1 MKHKILLVLMAIA
14 LMTMSAS
21 ATKIYVCGTKIT
33 GTTSFNAGGG
43 VVSYNESNNT
53 LTISNVY
60 YLKSGSSNNGISVD
74 ECKNNLTINLVG
86 NVTFGIG
93 DADAVLL
100 KSSGKS
106 ATITVSGYAHFYTSS
121 SGHAG
126 LKLQSQDVAING
138 SGQLDI
144 EHINSS
150 TSVNAVNAV
159 KGGTGTENIKFG
171 IKKCTLKSNGAR
183 LYNLNDVT
191 FNPTGNFGSDDYST
205 YITFT
210 YYSSDSSSP
219 HASNISNFYKGT
231 GVKLLKPLSYYNESL
246 NFLTVNN
253 FSTEAVVAD
262 VSPVAVF
269 NSSYFPDA
277 NFRSYLLGLY
287 SKGYITTSDVNAR
300 TSMTIS
306 GKSISNLQG
315 INYFSK
321 LTWLDCSNNN
331 LTSLYNVPTSL
342 QTLYC
347 QNNKITSFNYLQNC
361 SSLKS
366 LNCSNN
372 QISSL
377 TNLPTSIEFLDCS
390 SNKFT
395 ILDFCNTSDHM
406 YTKYYNLKTLNCSNN
421 TQLTELWNSDFG
433 TGGAALTSLN
443 VSGCTSLTQIRCE
456 YNKLTSLSSLPSS
469 LKNLN
474 VMGSQLTSLPTLPS
488 GLEYLSVS
496 SNKLTSFSLSNHNY
510 IKLIQIGNNPLTT
523 VTINNNSKLE
533 KVYAYYIASSCN
545 FNCYNNSKLTLLN
558 VEDSPGLKTL
568 NCYGNNV
575 LTSLGVTGCT
585 ALTEL
590 DCHNNALT
598 GIIGLYSCT
607 ALTRLTCYNNNM
619 TSLNLANFNKLNYID
634 CRKNKLTSLSVQG
647 CTALRTI
654 NCCLNKFT
662 ASGAN
667 TLINSLCTIPAGYQ
681 GGLYYIAP
689 GYTEDGVT
697 EANVNLTAT
706 QVNTARNK
714 RWIPKKLVS
723 GNWVDISVAVTGDV
737 NGDGHV
743 SSVDVTA
750 LYNYLLN
757 NDSSDIVNG
766 DQDGDG
772 HISSVDVTVVYN
784 ILLGN

>member
-1 MKHKILLVLMAIA
+1 MKKILLLMMAVA
-14 LMTMSAS
+14 MVAVSAS

-33 GTTSFNAGGG
+33 GSTSFSAGGG
-43 VVSYNESNNT
+43 TVTYNDNTRT
-53 LTISNVY
+53 LTITNVSY
-60 YLKSGSSNNGISVD
+60 TKTGSSNNGISVD
-74 ECKNNLTINLVG
+74 EVDGPLTINLVG
-86 NVTFGIG
+86 TVMFDIK
-93 DADAVLL
+93 DADAVLC
-100 KSSGKS
+100 KSKK
-106 ATITVSGYAHFYTSS
+106 ATTINVSGATDLYCRSS
-121 SGHAG
+121 SHAA
-126 LKLQSQDVAING
+126 LKLQEGDVTVTG
-138 SGQLDI
+138 SGRLDLY
-144 EHINSS
+144 HNNSGH
-150 TSVNAVNAV
+150 TVM
-159 KGGTGTENIKFG
+159 GGTGTENL
-171 IKKCTLKSNGAR
+171 TLKIKECDMYASQSKFHK
-183 LYNLNDVT
+183 LNKVT
-191 FNPTGNFGSDDYST
+191 INPTGSFGNDEYST
-205 YITFT
+205 LLHLQNW
-210 YYSSDSSSP
+210 SSSSP
-219 HASNISNFYKGT
+219 VCQATNVSSWGKGS
-231 GVKLLKPLSYYNESL
+231 GVKIIWPIEFYNESL
-246 NFLTVNN
+246 TILT
-253 FSTEAVVAD
+253 SLSCTDMKISD

-277 NFRSYLLGLY
+277 NFRSYLFGLY
-287 SKGYITTSDVNAR
+287 PKGYITTSDVNSK
-300 TSMTIS
+300 TSMNIS

-315 INYFSK
+315 IGYFSK

-331 LTSLYNVPTSL
+331 LTDLYNVPTSL

-421 TQLTELWNSDFG
+421 TQLTELWNSDFS

-496 SNKLTSFSLSNHNY
+496 SNKLTSFSLSNYNY
-510 IKLIQIGNNPLTT
+510 IKLIQIGSNPLTSL
-523 VTINNNSKLE
+523 TINNNSKLE
-533 KVYAYYIASSCN
+533 KVYAYYIASSCTI
-545 FNCYNNSKLTLLN
+545 NCNNNSKLTILN

-598 GIIGLYSCT
+598 GIIGLNSCT

-619 TSLNLANFNKLNYID
+619 TSLNLANFNKLNYLD

-647 CTALRTI
+647 CTALRAI

-681 GGLYYIAP
+681 GSLYYIAP

-737 NGDGHV
+737 NNDGNV
-743 SSVDVTA
+743 TSADVTA
-750 LYNYLLN
+750 IYNYLLN
-757 NDSSDIVNG
+757 NDSSQLVNG
-766 DQDGDG
+766 DVNGDG
-772 HISSVDVTVVYN
+772 MVTSADVTEIYN
-784 ILLGN
+784 ILLQ

>member
-1 MKHKILLVLMAIA
+1 MKKILLLMMAVA
-14 LMTMSAS
+14 MVAVSAS

-33 GTTSFNAGGG
+33 GSTSFSAGGG
-43 VVSYNESNNT
+43 TVSYSASSNT
-53 LTISNVY
+53 LTISNVDY
-60 YLKSGSSNNGISVD
+60 TKSGSSNNGISVD
-74 ECKNNLTINLVG
+74 EVSSDLTIDLNGTVKF
-86 NVTFGIG
+86 TIG
-93 DADAVLL
+93 DADAVLCKDANKHKTYININGTSTFIS
-100 KSSGKS
+100 KSSS
-106 ATITVSGYAHFYTSS
+106 
-121 SGHAG
+121 HAG
-126 LKLQSQDVAING
+126 LKLQDCNVEIRG
-138 SGQLDI
+138 SGTLTIQ
-144 EHINSS
+144 NTSS
-150 TSVNAVNAV
+150 SSSACAI
-159 KGGTGTENIKFG
+159 KGGTRNEYLTFEIKNCTIESNGPRLNNLQEVTFNKTSYYDSG
-171 IKKCTLKSNGAR
+171 DYSTRSTTITLKPGSSNTVHAKDVTSFFNYIVRIFLPIDNYADDLSTLKST
-183 LYNLNDVT
+183 NLAGKQVVL
-191 FNPTGNFGSDDYST
+191 
-205 YITFT
+205 
-210 YYSSDSSSP
+210 
-219 HASNISNFYKGT
+219 SNYA
-231 GVKLLKPLSYYNESL
+231 P
-246 NFLTVNN
+246 
-253 FSTEAVVAD
+253 AVVINAD
-262 VSPVAVF
+262 R
-269 NSSYFPDA
+269 FPDA
-277 NFRSYLLGLY
+277 NLFSHLRYLEPQGWL
-287 SKGYITTSDVNAR
+287 TTSAMNAY
-300 TSMTIS
+300 TYMNIS
-306 GKSISNLQG
+306 DKNISNLKG
-315 INYFSK
+315 
-321 LTWLDCSNNN
+321 LDQYKNLKDLMCYNNN
-331 LTSLYNVPTSL
+331 LTSLTWVPSSL
-342 QTLYC
+342 QTLDC
-347 QNNKITSFNYLQNC
+347 SNNKITSFDYLQYC
-361 SSLKS
+361 TSLKY

-377 TNLPTSIEFLDCS
+377 NNLPTNIESLYCS
-390 SNKFT
+390 NNKFT
-395 ILDFCNTSDHM
+395 ILNFCTSSDHN
-406 YTKYYNLKTLNCSNN
+406 YTKYPNLKTLNCSNN
-421 TQLTELWNSDFG
+421 TQLTELWNSDFS

-496 SNKLTSFSLSNHNY
+496 SNKLTSFSLSNYNY
-510 IKLIQIGNNPLTT
+510 IKLIQIGSNPLTSL
-523 VTINNNSKLE
+523 TINNNSKLE
-533 KVYAYYIASSCN
+533 KVYAYYIASSCTI
-545 FNCYNNSKLTLLN
+545 NCNNNSKLTILN
-558 VEDSPGLKTL
+558 VEESTGLKTL

-697 EANVNLTAT
+697 EANVNLTAA

-737 NGDGHV
+737 NNDGNV
-743 SSVDVTA
+743 TSADVTA
-750 LYNYLLN
+750 IYNYLLN
-757 NDSSDIVNG
+757 NDSSQLINGDVNG
-766 DQDGDG
+766 DGMVT
-772 HISSVDVTVVYN
+772 SADVTEIYN
-784 ILLGN
+784 ILLQ